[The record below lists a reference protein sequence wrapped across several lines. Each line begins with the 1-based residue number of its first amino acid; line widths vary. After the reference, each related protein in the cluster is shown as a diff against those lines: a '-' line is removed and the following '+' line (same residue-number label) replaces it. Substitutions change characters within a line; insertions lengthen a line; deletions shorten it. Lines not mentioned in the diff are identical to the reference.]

1 MKKIVSFIIA
11 VVILA
16 SCVTVATAAKGGFSD
31 VSSDDYF
38 YNAVLWAVENGI
50 TAGTSKTTFSPDDVC
65 TRGQIVTFM
74 YRAK

>member
-1 MKKIVSFIIA
+1 MLCSRR
-11 VVILA
+11 A
-16 SCVTVATAAKGGFSD
+16 SRSRRRRRAAKGGFSD

-38 YNAVLWAVENGI
+38 CNAVLWAVVNNV
-50 TAGTSKTTFSPDDVC
+50 TSGTGAKTFSPADVC